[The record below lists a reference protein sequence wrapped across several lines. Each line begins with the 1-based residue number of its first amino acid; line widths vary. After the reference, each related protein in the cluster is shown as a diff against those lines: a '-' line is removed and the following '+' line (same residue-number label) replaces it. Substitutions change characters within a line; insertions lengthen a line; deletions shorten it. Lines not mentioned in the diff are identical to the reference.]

1 MTEIDINNL
10 SASLH
15 IVNELIT
22 KYVKERKLSFDEKLK
37 IMYFFRDYGE
47 MESFFIQEEI
57 RLSDVSN
64 APIKVAVAQEIFK
77 ESQSFLTLYKE
88 NKSILD
94 RFEVKTDCENY
105 LAPYVHNWESSN
117 EYSQKV
123 HQEYIDLDNR
133 VSYMDERD
141 PEYTILLKRC
151 YELFDQQKEAS
162 RIAQNYNIELR
173 NARLK
178 LYGLENFNFKWLFL
192 LVSQL
197 SDIIKEL
204 FPDIKTVN

>member
-64 APIKVAVAQEIFK
+64 APIKVAFAQ
-77 ESQSFLTLYKE
+77 
-88 NKSILD
+88 
-94 RFEVKTDCENY
+94 
-105 LAPYVHNWESSN
+105 
-117 EYSQKV
+117 
-123 HQEYIDLDNR
+123 
-133 VSYMDERD
+133 
-141 PEYTILLKRC
+141 
-151 YELFDQQKEAS
+151 
-162 RIAQNYNIELR
+162 
-173 NARLK
+173 
-178 LYGLENFNFKWLFL
+178 
-192 LVSQL
+192 
-197 SDIIKEL
+197 
-204 FPDIKTVN
+204 